1 MENLQSRLLS
11 HRLESVIR
19 DFHQPVMIWQ
29 AAILIGALCF
39 AWVAARFVHGRIDAR
54 RRAAG
59 RAPGAGAQSLKRALF
74 PLFGSVFVGGA
85 QLAFDPFMSTSL
97 LSLALVPLFGIGL
110 IYVLFFFA
118 RRVFARDGHT
128 HAWLS
133 IVEKIVS
140 TVVWA
145 AMVMTVLGIQRDVL
159 GWLDSVQFR
168 VATAHL
174 TLLSVISGALWVCV
188 TLMVAMWLGSVLE
201 DRLSRASTLDANL
214 KVVLSRVGRALLVF
228 AAILIG
234 LSLVGIDVTVLG
246 VFGGAVGVGLG
257 FGLQKIA
264 SNYVSGFIIL
274 LDRSLRLGDAIS
286 VGGLQG
292 VVTQIRTRYTV
303 VRGLDGNET
312 LIPNEKLITDV
323 VQNQSSYLTRGY
335 AKVAVQVAY
344 TSDVEQA
351 LALLADAAKDVPR
364 VLAEPAPTP
373 YLVGFGADGID
384 LELGFWIEDSA
395 KGTSGVRSS
404 VNRNI
409 WRLFSEHGISIP
421 FPQREVRVVG
431 LPDGFPAAAGEAAGP
446 DPALAN
452 GRARTGGVAATGG
465 QSYRFRGRNRI
476 AALSQSAH
484 GPRGLRQGKKI
495 FIFYKDLERLK

>member
-1 MENLQSRLLS
+1 MENRLLS
-11 HRLESVIR
+11 HRLASVAR
-19 DFHQPVMIWQ
+19 DFNQPVMIWQ
-29 AAILIGALCF
+29 AAILVGALCF
-39 AWVAARFVHGRIDAR
+39 AWVVARFVHGRIDAR

-59 RAPGAGAQSLKRALF
+59 RGPGAGAQSLKRALF
-74 PLFGSVFVGGA
+74 PLFGGLFVLA
-85 QLAFDPFMSTSL
+85 AELAFDPFMSTSL

-140 TVVWA
+140 VVVWA
-145 AMVMTVLGIQRDVL
+145 AMVLTVLGIQRDVL
-159 GWLDSVQFR
+159 DWLDSVQFR
-168 VATAHL
+168 VANAHL

-201 DRLSRASTLDANL
+201 DRLTRASSLDANL

-335 AKVAVQVAY
+335 AKLAVQVAY
-344 TSDVEQA
+344 TSDVEHA
-351 LALLADAAKDVPR
+351 LALLADAAKGVPR
-364 VLAEPAPTP
+364 VLDEPAPTP
-373 YLVGFGADGID
+373 YLVSFGADGID

-395 KGTSGVRSS
+395 KGTGSVRSA

-409 WRLFSEHGISIP
+409 WRLFGEHGISIP

-431 LPDGFPAAAGEAAGP
+431 LPDGFAAAAGRPADGAPETPPAVGDLAP
-446 DPALAN
+446 DRAPN
-452 GRARTGGVAATGG
+452 GRKPAG
-465 QSYRFRGRNRI
+465 
-476 AALSQSAH
+476 
-484 GPRGLRQGKKI
+484 
-495 FIFYKDLERLK
+495 